1 MDFNKLSLTATS
13 KLSETKKIKCT
24 TYFTKSTAV
33 KYILVR
39 KYILGYIL
47 KNNIDI
53 RKAWNTI
60 QKLMVKEQAKRNEI
74 KILHTSTHTEEMKEK
89 DSSRNGESSEHMN
102 TEHMNT
108 KCV

>member
-13 KLSETKKIKCT
+13 KLSETNIIKCT

-39 KYILGYIL
+39 KYILRYIL

-53 RKAWNTI
+53 RKVCNTSQI
-60 QKLMVKEQAKRNEI
+60 PII
-74 KILHTSTHTEEMKEK
+74 K
-89 DSSRNGESSEHMN
+89 
-102 TEHMNT
+102 
-108 KCV
+108 